1 MGYCLLGVINGS
13 ASLLDLEVGGEV
25 SKIGPCD
32 DLAAFKEPKGP
43 LCVLLL
49 VLGDLSED
57 GGESFFFSQA
67 LISEMKLPMNDN
79 AVISG

>member
-1 MGYCLLGVINGS
+1 
-13 ASLLDLEVGGEV
+13 
-25 SKIGPCD
+25 
-32 DLAAFKEPKGP
+32 
-43 LCVLLL
+43 VLLL